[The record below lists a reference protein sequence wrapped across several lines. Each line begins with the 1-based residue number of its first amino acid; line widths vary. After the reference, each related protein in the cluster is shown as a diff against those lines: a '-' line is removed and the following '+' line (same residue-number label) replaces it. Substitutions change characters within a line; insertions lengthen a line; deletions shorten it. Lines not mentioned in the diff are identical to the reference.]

1 MRGTSVP
8 VIRIDG
14 LTKEFDIG
22 LRGVKLRAVDHL
34 DLDIPRGGVFGLLG
48 PNGSGKSTTIKIILG
63 LMQSTSG
70 TCRVLEGSAADPEV
84 RRRIGYLP
92 ESPDFYR
99 FLTGWELLEFFG
111 RMSGLRGPALGKNV
125 ERVLDWVG
133 LAEASGRKIGT
144 YSKGML
150 QRAGLA
156 QALVHDPDLVILD
169 EPTAGVDPIGAQVI
183 AEIIRALKA
192 SGKSVLLS
200 SHLLA
205 QVEGVCDR
213 VAILDRGK
221 VVLEGSVEELLS
233 EKSRRMAVFE
243 GLPSG
248 KESALL
254 AWLEANGASG
264 VSIDSPRTTLDQI
277 FIDRVGI
284 APAGRPVDEGQ
295 EGHP

>member
-1 MRGTSVP
+1 MKETSIP
-8 VIRIDG
+8 VIEIEG

-34 DLDIPRGGVFGLLG
+34 GLEIPRGGVFGLLG

-63 LMQSTSG
+63 LMQPTSG
-70 TCRVLEGSAADPEV
+70 TCRVLDGSAADPEV

-99 FLTGWELLEFFG
+99 FLTGWELVEFYG
-111 RMSGLRGPALGKNV
+111 RMSGLRGEALGESV

-156 QALVHDPDLVILD
+156 QALVHDPDLIILD
-169 EPTAGVDPIGAQVI
+169 EPTAGVDPIGAQLI
-183 AEIIRALKA
+183 AEIIRALKV

-233 EKSRRMAVFE
+233 EKNRRMAVFE
-243 GLPSG
+243 GLPAG
-248 KESALL
+248 KESELL
-254 AWLEANGASG
+254 AWLEANGAAR

-277 FIDRVGI
+277 FIDRVGKG
-284 APAGRPVDEGQ
+284 AAGEADNEA
-295 EGHP
+295 EEAHP